1 MTVFPQLMLLVAS
14 MVLLF
19 IVFELYAL
27 EKVDV
32 LSTTVTMQLTRD
44 DFYLYFFDRTHVLEM
59 RL

>member
-1 MTVFPQLMLLVAS
+1 MTVLPQLMLLVAS

-44 DFYLYFFDRTHVLEM
+44 DFYLYFFDRKHLLEM

>member
-1 MTVFPQLMLLVAS
+1 MLLVAS

-19 IVFELYAL
+19 ILFELYAL

-32 LSTTVTMQLTRD
+32 LSATVTMQLTRD
-44 DFYLYFFDRTHVLEM
+44 GFYLYFFDRTHVLEM